1 MAYGLQIFRDDGSL
15 WMSPDV
21 TPINYIGNLRY
32 GGTGALVTSVPSYK
46 TLMVFI
52 RNDAAAAGT
61 RITLN
66 NSGATWV
73 INIIQTESSGFI
85 YLFSNMVTSTSG
97 WGVAVY
103 NGAGEMVWNT
113 DMLPLQFFTVP
124 NPYGIDQTGSFAIQ
138 TGIQLAV
145 APGIC
150 STWLA
155 PLDPGAGKYLWG
167 EIHAGANGSVIYGV
181 RSNGIEVTGQGVPR
195 WKYKESFLCI
205 DVTRYP

>member
-1 MAYGLQIFRDDGSL
+1 MTYGLQIFRDDGSL

-32 GGTGALVTSVPSYK
+32 SGVGALVTSVPSSK
-46 TLMVFI
+46 ALMVFI

-66 NSGATWV
+66 NSGTTWV
-73 INIIQTESSGFI
+73 INIIQTESSGLI

-103 NGAGEMVWNT
+103 NSAGEMTWNT
-113 DMLPLQFFTVP
+113 DMLPLQIFTVA
-124 NPYGIDQTGSFAIQ
+124 NPYGINQTGSYSIE
-138 TGIQLAV
+138 TGVQLAI

-155 PLDPGAGKYLWG
+155 PVNQGGGRYLWG
-167 EIHAGANGSVIYGV
+167 EIHVGASGSVIYGV
-181 RSNGIEVTGQGVPR
+181 RSNGIEVTDTGVPR
-195 WKYKESFLCI
+195 WKYKENFVCI
-205 DVTRYP
+205 DITKYP